1 MNRFLTV
8 LLGLMATG
16 AGCLL
21 GGLATLS
28 IVGIADQALP
38 LTPLVL
44 AFTVSIAMLCLGLI
58 TLMSYAYE
66 TRFDKNGI
74 EMQFV
79 FRKDRVPWELVE
91 WHRNVGFRNRI
102 SGGANVWTVLKYKRT
117 NKPGEHS
124 CIAVLLVTETTGPAV
139 GMAIKEFKTP
149 LDSFLSHKHL

>member
-28 IVGIADQALP
+28 LVGIADQALP

-74 EMQFV
+74 EEPVAQT
-79 FRKDRVPWELVE
+79 
-91 WHRNVGFRNRI
+91 H
-102 SGGANVWTVLKYKRT
+102 
-117 NKPGEHS
+117 
-124 CIAVLLVTETTGPAV
+124 
-139 GMAIKEFKTP
+139 
-149 LDSFLSHKHL
+149 